1 MFALSKRRVIAGAWT
16 IAGTA
21 ACAKVCKQ
29 PPQVSG
35 LALCATCSCTDGAGA
50 GAAWFGTIEAWHVAQ
65 TRSCGFNRR
74 PDAGKLQGQ
83 WHKGC
88 GTCFLWVRR
97 EINLKRQKQILMMA
111 MMAII
116 GCDPGSWRRPSLT
129 RYARYVL
136 FDPKIKI
143 LRCGDLKH
151 WLFCKNAKTLRLYL
165 AIHSDCLSMKLFACG
180 VMVAPRMSVP
190 DADCT
195 LRWGLLWLR
204 LFLLE
209 ESVSSGPVMFG
220 KAMAVC
226 GRRCWVIRAFGPCW
240 VRLTLSHAAELS
252 PQPISM
258 LNSRWLVTLPLLI
271 SLWQQVVTLLG
282 SIGALLLLEWMW
294 VEWLATLTWRWRVST
309 ILQKDHGKVKS
320 GTVRILP
327 VQFESVC
334 SPLKNMS

>member
-1 MFALSKRRVIAGAWT
+1 MWIQTQAWCEQASRSMAQRVWHMFLR
-16 IAGTA
+16 
-21 ACAKVCKQ
+21 
-29 PPQVSG
+29 
-35 LALCATCSCTDGAGA
+35 
-50 GAAWFGTIEAWHVAQ
+50 
-65 TRSCGFNRR
+65 
-74 PDAGKLQGQ
+74 
-83 WHKGC
+83 
-88 GTCFLWVRR
+88 VRR

-151 WLFCKNAKTLRLYL
+151 LLFCKMAKTLRLYL

-240 VRLTLSHAAELS
+240 VRLTLSHASGTFTPTYINAQLKVVG
-252 PQPISM
+252 
-258 LNSRWLVTLPLLI
+258 NAAVADVVVAASRDTT
-271 SLWQQVVTLLG
+271 WQH
-282 SIGALLLLEWMW
+282 
-294 VEWLATLTWRWRVST
+294 WRVAVARMNVGGVT
-309 ILQKDHGKVKS
+309 CNLDLAL
-320 GTVRILP
+320 TR
-327 VQFESVC
+327 
-334 SPLKNMS
+334 